1 MDVSQLKPK
10 TATIPTALAYFL
22 FSKKR
27 FIKLAVEHD
36 FANNLRSAVTRNN
49 WEAKEW
55 PIQSEVDSWFQ
66 QKTERLMTLRRE
78 FWGSALMTLSLA
90 IVGIWLSALIGTPV
104 ANAWAPKHLAA
115 IGGLLAAWG
124 TIFQLAYAPQTW
136 RGKSIF
142 ELIRPQIFL
151 LLFMPGSVLAIAGTL
166 A

>member
-10 TATIPTALAYFL
+10 KATIPAALAYFL
-22 FSKKR
+22 FSKER
-27 FIKLAVEHD
+27 FTQLAVEND
-36 FANNLRSAVTRNN
+36 LAQNLQSPDLKKRWDERT
-49 WEAKEW
+49 W
-55 PIQSEVDSWFQ
+55 PVQAEVDSWFQ
-66 QKTERLMTLRRE
+66 QKTEHLMNLRRE

-90 IVGIWLSALIGTPV
+90 IAGIGLSALIGTPV

-115 IGGLLAAWG
+115 AGGLLAAWG

-136 RGKSIF
+136 GGKSIF